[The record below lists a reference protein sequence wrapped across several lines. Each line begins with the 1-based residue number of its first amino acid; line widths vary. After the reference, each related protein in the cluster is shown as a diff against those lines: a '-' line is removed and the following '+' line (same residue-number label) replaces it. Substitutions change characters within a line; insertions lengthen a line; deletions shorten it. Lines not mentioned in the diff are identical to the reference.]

1 MPRRLLALFAIAAAA
16 ACAPEPVYDD
26 DIGVQAEPAEP
37 GSLAGTFALKTI
49 NATLVDVPIDGLSE
63 DPLGGGAN
71 FRLVSR
77 EWDEEAQLYR
87 QTSRL
92 CGGYNFEVLGVTTE
106 VPQETYR
113 KVPEST
119 EELVVV
125 DHERGTYESTGH
137 LQVWALDLD
146 DPFNDAFPT
155 EKDDPRIFDMEPDDN
170 PGLTLFVGGLV
181 EGEVYAAQRK
191 GVDLDGVIQ
200 GPDYAVGLAIN
211 DFESITL
218 GNNNELLDASED
230 GGAGPHPDPKES
242 WFEEVRI
249 PEDSDCDFVAS
260 AEDEG
265 VLSRP
270 RPF

>member
-1 MPRRLLALFAIAAAA
+1 VRRALALGVVALAL

-26 DIGVQAEPAEP
+26 DIGVQAEPAAP

-63 DPLGGGAN
+63 DPLGGGVN
-71 FRLVSR
+71 FRLVTR
-77 EWDEEAQLYR
+77 EWDEAEQLYR
-87 QTSRL
+87 QRSRL

-106 VPQETYR
+106 VPEETYR

-119 EELVVV
+119 AELVVV

-137 LQVWALDLD
+137 IQTWALEMD
-146 DPFNDAFPT
+146 DPFTDDFPT
-155 EKDDPRIFDMEPDDN
+155 DKDDPRIFDIEPDDH

-191 GVDLDGVIQ
+191 TVDLEGVIQ
-200 GPDYAVGLAIN
+200 GPDYAVGLADN
-211 DFESITL
+211 GFESITL

-249 PEDSDCDFVAS
+249 PEGSDCDFVAS
-260 AEDEG
+260 AEEDG
-265 VLSRP
+265 VLSRI